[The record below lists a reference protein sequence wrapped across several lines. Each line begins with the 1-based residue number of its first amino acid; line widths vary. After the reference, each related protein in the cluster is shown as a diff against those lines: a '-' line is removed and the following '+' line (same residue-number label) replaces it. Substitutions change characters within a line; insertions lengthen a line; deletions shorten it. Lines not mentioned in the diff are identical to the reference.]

1 MNDDVLSEHEAEQ
14 VYGEDYVDVTDRVE
28 HYEHGKTFACDCG
41 QDFGVVYEESHWK
54 CPSCGSMIVDRKT
67 KLRGWEDGI
76 DGANQDSSTKVEAVD
91 DEDDGRSQSG
101 LDAFM

>member
-1 MNDDVLSEHEAEQ
+1 MTDDVLSKEQAKQ
-14 VYGEDYVDVTDRVE
+14 VYGKDYVDVTDQVE

-54 CPSCGSMIVDRKT
+54 CPTCSRMVVDRKS

-76 DGANQDSSTKVEAVD
+76 NGANQNKPTKVTAVD
-91 DEDDGRSQSG
+91 DEGDGRSQSG